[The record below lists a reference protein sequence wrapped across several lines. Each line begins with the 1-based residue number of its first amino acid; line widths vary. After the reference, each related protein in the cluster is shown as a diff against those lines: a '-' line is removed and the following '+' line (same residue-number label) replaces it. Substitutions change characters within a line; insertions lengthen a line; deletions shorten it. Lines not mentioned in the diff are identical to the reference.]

1 MEIINKV
8 QSSGLLSLDL
18 EEFYPEGERVVLDIK
33 EQLFMGMI
41 LKEKE
46 FREFIK
52 NTDWI
57 SYTGK
62 HVTLLCSVDAV
73 IPTWAYM
80 LISNKLSPYASS
92 IHFGTLQQMEEN
104 LILEAIRTRVKVE
117 EYKDAKVVIK
127 GCGKLGIGN
136 AAYVEITKLLSPVVQ
151 SLMFG
156 EPCSTVPVYKRR
168 N

>member
-18 EEFYPEGERVVLDIK
+18 EEFYPEGDRVVLDIK

-52 NTDWI
+52 NTDW
-57 SYTGK
+57 SNYAGK
-62 HVTLLCSVDAV
+62 HVSLFCSVDAV

-136 AAYVEITKLLSPVVQ
+136 AAYIEITRILSPVVQ

>member
-52 NTDWI
+52 ITDW
-57 SYTGK
+57 SNYAGK
-62 HVTLLCSVDAV
+62 HVSLFCSVDAV

-104 LILEAIRTRVKVE
+104 LILEAIRTKVKVE

-136 AAYVEITKLLSPVVQ
+136 AAYIEITRILSPVVQ

>member
-18 EEFYPEGERVVLDIK
+18 EEFYLEGERVVLDIK

-52 NTDWI
+52 NTDWSI
-57 SYTGK
+57 YAGK
-62 HVTLLCSVDAV
+62 HVSLFCSVDAV

-92 IHFGTLQQMEEN
+92 IHFGTLQQMEDN
-104 LILEAIRTRVKVE
+104 LILEAIRTKVKVE

-136 AAYVEITKLLSPVVQ
+136 AAYIEITKLLSPVVQ